1 MYDIIVGI
9 HTPRL
14 DTFKQAFSIKY
25 YKCSECNE
33 VSLKKIEIQLIY
45 DAVLFSAVAQSD
57 SVIHVYRLF

>member
-14 DTFKQAFSIKY
+14 DTFKQAFSIKH

-33 VSLKKIEIQLIY
+33 VSLKKIEI
-45 DAVLFSAVAQSD
+45 
-57 SVIHVYRLF
+57 